1 MTRCHQP
8 CGRRIGGDH
17 ERESV
22 MPHTAL
28 VDVVSAI
35 DIQTGTVVSRV
46 ILRDDRIEVTVSA
59 STSERA

>member
-1 MTRCHQP
+1 
-8 CGRRIGGDH
+8 
-17 ERESV
+17 